1 MKTFGLTPKNKRT
14 LIAILIAAG
23 CFLLL
28 SLISASVMSKQ
39 AGGSE
44 PAPAA
49 IDTGVAGMAA
59 KTIVS
64 VVVVLGLLYA
74 SMYAMRAVQR
84 KAGKDG
90 VKSDAVA
97 VLHRMHIAPKKE
109 IYVIKIANRAMVV
122 GVTDVQISHLA
133 DLSEEEAASIKHGE
147 PAKTFKDHLLS
158 IGFGKAR
165 R

>member
-1 MKTFGLTPKNKRT
+1 MKTIGLTPKNKRT
-14 LIAILIAAG
+14 LIAILITAG
-23 CFLLL
+23 CFLAL
-28 SLISASVMSKQ
+28 SFISAGVMNKQ

-49 IDTGVAGMAA
+49 MDTGVAGMAA

-74 SMYAMRAVQR
+74 SIYAMKAIQR
-84 KAGKDG
+84 KAGKGG

-97 VLHRMHIAPKKE
+97 VLYRTHIAPKKA
-109 IYVIKIANRAMVV
+109 IYVIKIANRAMVL

-133 DLSEEEAASIKHGE
+133 DLSEEEAASIKHE
-147 PAKTFKDHLLS
+147 ESTKTFKDHLFSL
-158 IGFGKAR
+158 GFGKAR